1 MENTMRVYTK
11 IEYKMLPQGG
21 LELVSF
27 DAFDYEGPVAQC
39 LRAEAAAAMDAEKQA
54 AATAGTLGTESGA
67 ELGQLSPFYS
77 REMQAK
83 HSIDPTQTN
92 ELLTAAGAGIGAATG
107 DLETNLKRQAATTGN
122 AAGTTKAL
130 QEAYRDRMKAGA
142 GVSEG
147 VAQQDVMGA
156 QQLRQQG
163 AQGMSGLYG
172 ENLKGQLAAMGQ
184 ESSDINAATDASKT
198 GWLQNAEGMVNTAAN
213 AATGYANA
221 KNA

>member
-1 MENTMRVYTK
+1 MKLSIDVWGTSPFNFG
-11 IEYKMLPQGG
+11 IE
-21 LELVSF
+21 
-27 DAFDYEGPVAQC
+27 ATC
-39 LRAEAAAAMDAEKQA
+39 LRQEEGEANAAEQQA
-54 AATAGTLGTESGA
+54 SQTAGTLGTEAGS
-67 ELGQLSPFYS
+67 ELGTLSPFFS

-83 HSIDPTQTN
+83 HAYDPTQIN
-92 ELLTAAGAGIGAATG
+92 ELLTSAGAGTGAATG
-107 DLETNLKRQAATTGN
+107 DMATNLKRQAAVTGN

-130 QEAYRDRMKAGA
+130 EEAYRDRMKANA

-147 VAQQDVMGA
+147 VAAQDV
-156 QQLRQQG
+156 QG
-163 AQGMSGLYG
+163 AKQLNQAGASGMSGLYG